1 LFGQFGSG
9 TVQDI
14 EHIVARQIGALRR
27 RYVGARPLSTVITT
41 QDGIDFF
48 EPTTAG
54 IAVGYRWFFLDGGQT
69 TLLRQ
74 IGYATNWRFRAK
86 AVWVSANKPTDM
98 AYRF

>member
-1 LFGQFGSG
+1 VGQTDASHFAGGESRFRQPEAQG
-9 TVQDI
+9 R
-14 EHIVARQIGALRR
+14 ARQ
-27 RYVGARPLSTVITT
+27 TQHH

-74 IGYATNWRFRAK
+74 IGYAANWPFRAK
-86 AVWVSANKPTDM
+86 AVWACSNKPTDM